1 MKNEQNILLSVR
13 NLTTCFNTS
22 CGLVK
27 AVDNISFDIKKG
39 TTFALV
45 GSTGCGKT
53 ATALSILR
61 LIPKHQGR
69 IENGEILFRNIELAA
84 VSEKKMRKIRGCGI
98 AMIFQN
104 PVSSLNPVFTIG
116 SQITETIKLHS
127 RKNKKQAF
135 EDAVELLTK
144 VGIEQPQKTIKQY
157 PHQLSGGMLQ
167 RVMLAI
173 ALSCRPQLL
182 IADEPTS
189 SLDVTTEK
197 AILDLLCALKKT
209 ENISILLITHNLA
222 IVADRADYIAVM
234 QNGQIVEQG
243 DTNKIIKNPSHQYT
257 KSLLADATR
266 NKL

>member
-1 MKNEQNILLSVR
+1 MNNEQNILLSVR
-13 NLTTCFNTS
+13 SLTTSFNTS
-22 CGLVK
+22 YGPVK

-45 GSTGCGKT
+45 GRTGCGKT

-61 LIPKHQGR
+61 LIPRHQGR
-69 IENGEILFRNIELAA
+69 IVNGEILFRNLNLAA
-84 VSEKKMRKIRGCGI
+84 IPEKKMRKIRGCGI

-104 PVSSLNPVFTIG
+104 PFSSLNPVFTIG
-116 SQITETIKLHS
+116 SQIIETIKLHHK
-127 RKNKKQAF
+127 KNKKQAF
-135 EDAVELLTK
+135 ANAIELLTK
-144 VGIEQPQKTIKQY
+144 VGIEEPQKRIRQY

-173 ALSCRPQLL
+173 ALSCRPELL

-189 SLDVTTEK
+189 SLDVTTER
-197 AILDLLCALKKT
+197 AILDLLCDLKKN

-234 QNGQIVEQG
+234 QNGRIVEQG
-243 DTNKIIKNPSHQYT
+243 DTNKIIKNPSHPYT
-257 KSLLADATR
+257 KGLLANASR

>member
-1 MKNEQNILLSVR
+1 MNNEQNILLSVR
-13 NLTTCFNTS
+13 KLTTSFNTS
-22 CGLVK
+22 QGLVK

-39 TTFALV
+39 TIFALV
-45 GSTGCGKT
+45 GRTGCGKT

-61 LIPKHQGR
+61 LIPKHQGG
-69 IENGEILFRNIELAA
+69 IVDGEILFRNRNLAA
-84 VSEKKMRKIRGCGI
+84 IPEKKMRNVRGCGI

-104 PVSSLNPVFTIG
+104 PASSLNPVFTIG
-116 SQITETIKLHS
+116 SQIIEMIRLHHK
-127 RKNKKQAF
+127 KNKKQAI
-135 EDAVELLTK
+135 EDAIELLTK
-144 VGIEQPQKTIKQY
+144 VGIEQPQKKIKQY

-173 ALSCRPQLL
+173 ALSCRPELL

-197 AILDLLCALKKT
+197 AILDLLCDLKKT
-209 ENISILLITHNLA
+209 ENIGILLITHNLA

-234 QNGQIVEQG
+234 QKGRIVEQG
-243 DTNKIIKNPSHQYT
+243 DTYKIIKNPSHPYT
-257 KSLLADATR
+257 KSLLADAAR

>member
-1 MKNEQNILLSVR
+1 MNNEQNIILSIR
-13 NLTTCFNTS
+13 SLTTSFKTKQ
-22 CGLVK
+22 GLVK
-27 AVDNISFDIKKG
+27 VVDNISFDIKKG
-39 TTFALV
+39 SIFALV
-45 GSTGCGKT
+45 GRTGCGKT

-69 IENGEILFRNIELAA
+69 IVNGEILFRNRNLAA
-84 VSEKKMRKIRGCGI
+84 VSEKQMRKVRGCGI

-116 SQITETIKLHS
+116 SQIIETIRLHHK
-127 RKNKKQAF
+127 KNKKQAL
-135 EDAVELLTK
+135 EEAIELLTK

-173 ALSCRPQLL
+173 ALSCRPELL

-189 SLDVTTEK
+189 SLDVTTER
-197 AILDLLCALKKT
+197 AILDLLCDLKKN
-209 ENISILLITHNLA
+209 ENTSILLITHNLA
-222 IVADRADYIAVM
+222 IVADRSDYIAVM
-234 QNGQIVEQG
+234 QNGRIVEQG
-243 DTNKIIKNPSHQYT
+243 DTKQIIKNPSQPYT
-257 KSLLADATR
+257 KSLLADAAR